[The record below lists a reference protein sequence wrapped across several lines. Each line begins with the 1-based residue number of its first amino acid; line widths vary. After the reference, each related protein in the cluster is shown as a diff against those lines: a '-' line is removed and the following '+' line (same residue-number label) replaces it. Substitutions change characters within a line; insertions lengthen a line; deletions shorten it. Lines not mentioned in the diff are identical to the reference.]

1 MNKILPFRAW
11 RYRLENKSDASRVV
25 APPYDVI
32 NSEELKILQGRSP
45 HNVVWV
51 DLPQDE
57 KGQDRYALAG
67 ERYGAWKKQGVLRQ
81 DTEPSLYVYF
91 QSYALD
97 DGRRLTRKGFFARRR
112 LEGFEDGGVKPHEK
126 TFAGPKEDR
135 FKLMRT
141 THANLSPIFGLYSD
155 ATDEAGRHMTQVT
168 QGPPDMEWKTED
180 GQEHRLWK
188 LSDPKII
195 SDLLEPIQA
204 KHILIAD
211 GHHRYETALHYKE
224 VREVELGEIYR
235 GDEAFN
241 FVLMYFCR
249 LEDPGLVVLPT
260 HRVLAE
266 RPEVPPEL
274 VIKLLSPYA
283 SFKEFSVKD
292 AEAVQAY
299 MAEEGGREHLIAWV
313 HDDKISVMLFDQE
326 KLLQSEEL
334 NHLHFALRDLDV
346 TILHNL
352 VFEEVLG
359 IPKGAQ
365 REYGTI
371 LYVKDMKETIRQTQE
386 KNSYGF
392 LLNPTKIAQME
403 AVTEIGETM
412 PQKSTFFYPKI
423 PTGIVFNDLE

>member
-1 MNKILPFRAW
+1 MIKILPFRAW
-11 RYRLENKSDASRVV
+11 RYRKKIDISRVV

-32 NSEELKILQGRSP
+32 GPEELKALQNRSP
-45 HNVVWV
+45 QNVVWV

-57 KGQDRYALAG
+57 KGKNRYVLAG
-67 ERYGAWKKQGVLRQ
+67 ERYSHWKKEGILQRDDQ
-81 DTEPSLYVYF
+81 PSLYLYF
-91 QSYALD
+91 QTFSLD

-135 FKLMRT
+135 FNLMQT
-141 THANLSPIFGLYSD
+141 THANLSPIFGLYSGGKYEGED
-155 ATDEAGRHMTQVT
+155 SLDHLA
-168 QGPPDMEWKTED
+168 QGDPTLQWKSED
-180 GQEHRLWK
+180 GQEHRVWK
-188 LSDPKII
+188 I
-195 SDLLEPIQA
+195 SDQNRINDFLEPIQT

-211 GHHRYETALHYKE
+211 GHHRYETALHYQEIHKA
-224 VREVELGEIYR
+224 ELGEAY
-235 GDEAFN
+235 GGEEDFN

-266 RPEVPPEL
+266 RPSVTPEM
-274 VIKLLSPYA
+274 VQKLLSPYA
-283 SFKEFSVKD
+283 TFKEFSVKD
-292 AEAVQAY
+292 IKLAQDY
-299 MAEEGGREHLIAWV
+299 MKEEGDREHLIGWV
-313 HDDKISVMLFDQE
+313 HDTKITVLIFDQE
-326 KLLQSEEL
+326 KVLQSEEL

-352 VFEEVLG
+352 ILEEVLG

-371 LYVKDMKETIRQTQE
+371 LYVKGLDELIQQTE
-386 KNSYGF
+386 AKKSYGF
-392 LLNPTKIAQME
+392 MLNPTKIAQME

-423 PTGIVFNDLE
+423 PTGIVFNDL